1 MLNFLFSNQY
11 FSIKISSAQPDKK
24 QFVELNKK
32 NKNNNKKK
40 LMRKNKQPSARKR
53 KKKTRALKMSACET
67 NQLTHYNIKIF
78 FIRMKK
84 KISIVTP

>member
-1 MLNFLFSNQY
+1 
-11 FSIKISSAQPDKK
+11 
-24 QFVELNKK
+24 
-32 NKNNNKKK
+32 
-40 LMRKNKQPSARKR
+40 MRKNKQPSARKR